1 MRWGEVK
8 ELAGM
13 LGILGMLVAA
23 GLGLSSA
30 AQDAP
35 EVVEVPDVPAV
46 EVPAVTGPY
55 KVVGPAASADD
66 ASALPV
72 GVPPGV

>member
-1 MRWGEVK
+1 MF
-8 ELAGM
+8 
-13 LGILGMLVAA
+13 GILGMLVAA

-46 EVPAVTGPY
+46 EAPAVTGPY
-55 KVVGPAASADD
+55 QVVGPAASADD
-66 ASALPV
+66 EQLPV
-72 GVPPGV
+72 GAPDVA